1 LKKTFQVH
9 LIEEKYQKIDNM
21 RIQATVKLTNR
32 DVNMSTKPVRTSI
45 ALGKKPLA
53 KLENS
58 SDPKVFMML
67 CTAANRAGTKF
78 NVCANID
85 RVFDKFVDQGKCTIQ
100 LKKPAKTIFI
110 SDADPLQLKSLLNLL
125 KRVLFAKN
133 DEELD
138 KISITSAALMGASLS
153 QVTKPKEKLVIVD
166 KKEYPITKNF
176 PSSLTEL
183 KVNNINLKKFDSRML
198 KLSRLVVLDLS
209 DNNISIW
216 PESFSGLA
224 NLKELYLSNNKLA
237 TVPVSFFQ
245 TVSEKLC
252 LLDLSSNQLNMIP
265 FVISKLK
272 NLVTLRL
279 KDNGLKRLPV
289 TISNLKNLKMLE
301 LVGNPELGV
310 VPGSF
315 LRLRLDHLSMSSKC
329 LTTDVSGLTIRDT
342 SSEMPSLADLCL
354 VNLTKSGSRSKI
366 DETCLPMRLL
376 EYWDTMQT
384 CSCGKLCLW
393 SSHVRGLIKT
403 NPSRISQNFITDGNL
418 LGSQAFLRCET
429 LFCSKKCIELYKNQP
444 LNFR

>member
-1 LKKTFQVH
+1 
-9 LIEEKYQKIDNM
+9 M

-53 KLENS
+53 SSENS
-58 SDPKVFMML
+58 SDSKVFMML

-78 NVCANID
+78 SVCGNID
-85 RVFDKFVDQGKCTIQ
+85 RVFDKFLDQGKCTIQ
-100 LKKPAKTIFI
+100 LIKPAKTIFI

-125 KRVLFAKN
+125 KKVLYAKT

-138 KISITSAALMGASLS
+138 KISITSAALNPASLT
-153 QVTKPKEKLVIVD
+153 QVTKPKEKLIIFE
-166 KKEYPITKNF
+166 KKDYPITKNF

-183 KVNNINLKKFDSRML
+183 KVNKINLKKFDSRML

-216 PESFSGLA
+216 PESFKSLS
-224 NLKELYLSNNKLA
+224 NLKELNLSNNKLT

-252 LLDLSSNQLNMIP
+252 LLDLSSNQLTMIP

-272 NLVTLRL
+272 SLVTLKL
-279 KDNGLKRLPV
+279 KENGLK
-289 TISNLKNLKMLE
+289 S
-301 LVGNPELGV
+301 LV
-310 VPGSF
+310 
-315 LRLRLDHLSMSSKC
+315 
-329 LTTDVSGLTIRDT
+329 
-342 SSEMPSLADLCL
+342 DLCL

-403 NPSRISQNFITDGNL
+403 NPSRVTQTFITDGNL
-418 LGSQAFLRCET
+418 LGSEAFLRCET